1 MIMKL
6 PCHISHRADSGL
18 LQGMSFKNPQH
29 ILQRFSQLQSLPTRR
44 YVHKLLQSWCTSK
57 GGAELEYLFIPIYI
71 MSLNATS
78 LPDSN
83 STGKAAH
90 SPGIVPPQAQRA
102 AFCPPL
108 EQNVQQ
114 WNMPWCL
121 RNLLFTITM
130 NGEPCR
136 GQASREAAAVNAT
149 WWCICISKKKLG
161 DPVSHRSLRYVL
173 TAKW

>member
-18 LQGMSFKNPQH
+18 LQGMSFKNLQH

-44 YVHKLLQSWCTSK
+44 YMHKLSQSWCTSK
-57 GGAELEYLFIPIYI
+57 GGAELELFTPIYI
-71 MSLNATS
+71 VSLNATN
-78 LPDSN
+78 PCDS
-83 STGKAAH
+83 SSRGKAAH

-102 AFCPPL
+102 AFFPPL

-136 GQASREAAAVNAT
+136 GQASREAAAVHAT
-149 WWCICISKKKLG
+149 QRCVCISKKKLG
-161 DPVSHRSLRYVL
+161 DPVSHRSLRHVL